1 MNHACDRHLEKCFGM
16 KENINKQTLDKFI
29 CKTREFVESSEN
41 IKNNYNSGFD
51 SRPNMQLTL
60 RLLSPK

>member
-16 KENINKQTLDKFI
+16 KENRNKQTLDKFI

-41 IKNNYNSGFD
+41 IKLKQEIRRSIRG
-51 SRPNMQLTL
+51 
-60 RLLSPK
+60 